1 MVWENSLKKSRTA
14 SIPRYMNHPLVKG
27 TFFLSLAG
35 ILSRIIGFLFR
46 IFFSRNFG
54 AEAMGIYQMIL
65 PILALSYA
73 FTSSGLQTAISK
85 LVAEHTDNASEQHKQ
100 LYTGICLS
108 LFLSALACGYLYF
121 RADYLSIHLLNEPQT
136 ASLLRIGALSIPLAA
151 IHGCVCGYF
160 YGIKKAFVPAI
171 SQLLEQLVRVGSI
184 CFLFYIIKGNN
195 REPSINLIA
204 LGLTFGE
211 AASMLFSLLFFC
223 LSPSV
228 RHVRM
233 SPDIQS
239 IKPGFKRGRALL
251 GLAIPLC
258 STRIAIHFLQSIEAS
273 ALPACLVLYG
283 YTHSESLSLYGIL
296 TGMSLPVVLLPTVLT
311 GSIAVMLLPIIS
323 EAKSTGNLQK
333 VKTSI
338 ELSIRYSLYAGSVCT
353 LLFCI
358 LGKSVGS
365 ILFHN
370 ELSGHYIQVL
380 GFLCPFMYIA
390 GTLTSIMNGLGKT
403 VTTFFI
409 SNLSM
414 LVRLAMVYFF
424 VPVYGMEGYLW
435 TILASQILQTLLCVI
450 YCKQVVIRRVDH
462 RSNRKS
468 SPLLPSPTP

>member
-1 MVWENSLKKSRTA
+1 MKINPTT
-14 SIPRYMNHPLVKG
+14 SIPRYLKSPLVKG
-27 TFFLSLAG
+27 TFFLSFAG
-35 ILSRIIGFLFR
+35 ILSRMIGFLFR

-54 AEAMGIYQMIL
+54 SEAMGIYQMIL

-85 LVAEHTDNASEQHKQ
+85 LVAEHADNRTEQHKL
-100 LYTGICLS
+100 LYTGICISML
-108 LFLSALACGYLYF
+108 LSALACGYLYL

-136 ASLLRIGALSIPLAA
+136 AALLRIGALSIPLAA

-160 YGIKKAFVPAI
+160 YGVKKAFVPAI
-171 SQLLEQLVRVGSI
+171 SQLLEQLIRVGSI
-184 CFLFYIIKGNN
+184 CFLFYVIKANN

-228 RHVRM
+228 RSVRM
-233 SPDIQS
+233 SPS
-239 IKPGFKRGRALL
+239 RASLKPGFKRSKALL
-251 GLAIPLC
+251 GLSIPLC
-258 STRIAIHFLQSIEAS
+258 STRITIHFLQSIEAS

-311 GSIAVMLLPIIS
+311 GSIAVLLLPLVS
-323 EAKSTGNLQK
+323 EAKSSGNMQK
-333 VKTSI
+333 VKTAI

-358 LGKSVGS
+358 LGKSMGS
-365 ILFHN
+365 MLFHN

-424 VPVYGMEGYLW
+424 IPVYGMEGYMW
-435 TILASQILQTLLCVI
+435 TILASQIMQTILCVV
-450 YCKQVVIRRVDH
+450 YCKQVVIRKDGH
-462 RSNRKS
+462 TSNRKS
-468 SPLLPSPTP
+468 SPPLPSPIP